1 MAIDAVPQSAGESRL
16 QPPGPDPASAQ
27 AHRGSPAYEAQDFLR
42 EMGDLFYQM
51 LRGPAARKTRWLI
64 VLLVIVLIGNM
75 AGQVRLN
82 MWNGSFFDALGA
94 KNTNAF
100 IGQFKL
106 FFQIVSVLLVLV
118 VAQTWLQELLKIHI
132 RERITDLLLTKWLKP
147 GRAYRLSFVG
157 EMGAVPDQRIQ
168 EDCRLF
174 SEFTTELGVGMLQ
187 STLLLLTF
195 VGVLWSLSSNVSL
208 SFGGEQLQIPGYM
221 VWVAIAYAVLGS
233 GFTWWVGRPLI
244 RLNTQRYA
252 READLRF
259 ALVRVNENAEGVA
272 LYQGETDERRT
283 LNASLTGVLGA
294 TRRLSGTLARLTW
307 ITSGY
312 GWVAIVVPI
321 VAAAPG
327 YFSGRLSF
335 GELMMVVG
343 AFTQVQS
350 ALRYFV
356 DNFPRLA
363 DWRSSV
369 VRVNMFRHAIRELDV
384 AAETEQRITVEPHPD
399 GELAFD
405 GLAISLI
412 DGGMVIE
419 EATAEIRRGDR
430 VLIKGESGSGKST
443 LFRAIAGLWP
453 WGSGTIRVPRADEQM
468 FLPQRPYLPLG
479 TLRAAVCYP
488 AGAHAFAPEEVD
500 HALELCGLTKFM
512 PSLDIVDRWDR
523 ILSLGQQQ
531 RVAFARLLLHKP
543 KWVFMDEATSA
554 LDDEA
559 QTRML
564 SLFDKELPG
573 STILSI
579 AHRPGVEAFH
589 NRTLHLVRTD
599 RGAVL
604 FGHHHPARRQ
614 PEPAWRNWLRPLQT

>member
-1 MAIDAVPQSAGESRL
+1 MAIDAVPQSAGEARL

-208 SFGGEQLQIPGYM
+208 TFGGEQWQIPGYM
-221 VWVAIAYAVLGS
+221 VWVAIAYAGLGS

-369 VRVNMFRHAIRELDV
+369 VRVNMFRHAIRELD
-384 AAETEQRITVEPHPD
+384 AASETEQRITVEPHPD

-412 DGGMVIE
+412 DGGIVIE

-453 WGSGTIRVPRADEQM
+453 WGSGTIRVPQADEQM

-488 AGAHAFAPEEVD
+488 AGTHAFAPEEVD

-512 PSLDIVDRWDR
+512 PSLDIPDRWDR

-559 QTRML
+559 QIRML
-564 SLFDKELPG
+564 SLFDRELPG

-604 FGHHHPARRQ
+604 FGHHHPPRRQ